1 MSTISDRFFVT
12 AIEDGTNVAA
22 ELRSTQPLRQSVSNS
37 GIVPNW
43 ETDVASQPTVFCIAR
58 NGGVVTVPNAGKW
71 LYNDMELTFDET
83 THLSTN
89 TGYVGV
95 FQETTHTYT
104 VGQTNYSM
112 PAVKIVKNLGSANN
126 VDMDVISYHGQIV
139 VSNTSLNFD
148 VSLPIAITELKASG
162 YQGVLLFDTTN
173 GRGTSI
179 TSKTGNGSS
188 VRILAKMYNNA
199 AQYTGQHT
207 CKWFLNESSTP
218 FKTTTGT
225 SEAAHYADVTEAMV
239 TDYAV
244 LRCEWYDTA
253 STPNLLCSAF
263 IGIDDEQDPEKLWIS
278 YGTGSGIANGNSASL
293 RKDESVEFVVW
304 VGKQSDPTSVDTAY
318 TTFSAKL
325 LDAEG
330 QPLASTT
337 FNDGDS
343 STNASGIIDITDS
356 QNANHGKIRLTWYDA
371 NNAGGNIT
379 GIVIAQ

>member
-12 AIEDGTNVAA
+12 AIEDGSNVAA

-37 GIVPNW
+37 GVAPNW
-43 ETDVASQPTVFCIAR
+43 ETDVATQPVVYCIAR

-71 LYNDMELTFDET
+71 LYNDMELTFDSN

-104 VGQTNYSM
+104 VGQQNYSL
-112 PAVKIVKNLGSANN
+112 PAVKIVKNLAAANN

-139 VSNTSLNFD
+139 VSNTSLDFD
-148 VSLPIAITELKASG
+148 VSLPITITELKASG

-179 TSKTGNGSS
+179 TQKTGDGSS

-207 CKWFLNESSTP
+207 CKWYLNESSSP
-218 FKTTTGT
+218 FRTTTGT
-225 SEAAHYADVTEAMV
+225 NEAAHYADVTEAMV

-244 LRCEWYDTA
+244 LRCDWYDA
-253 STPNLLCSAF
+253 SSNLLCSAF

-293 RKDESVEFVVW
+293 RKSESVEFVVW
-304 VGKQSDPTSVDTAY
+304 VGKQSDPTYIDTAY
-318 TTFSAKL
+318 TAFSAKL

-330 QPLASTT
+330 EPLASTT

-356 QNANHGKIRLTWYDA
+356 QNANHGKIRLTWFDA
-371 NNAGGNIT
+371 QNAGGNIT